1 MGDPQGKGFR
11 FSGSVVYLLIPTL
24 VLLLFFFVL
33 PLVRIFG
40 LSFFDPTLTF
50 KHYLR
55 IFQVEV
61 YLQVLLRTLIVA
73 LVVGICC
80 LLLGYPVAYLLSE
93 LPPKITNILMILVLI
108 PLWTSTLVRT
118 YAWMV
123 ILGREG
129 LLNNMLLYFQVIS
142 QPLSLLYT
150 SKAVILGMVQILLPF
165 MILPL
170 FSIMK
175 GIDRNLVKASH
186 SLGAG
191 PAQTFFRV
199 FFPLSLPGVAAGFI
213 LVFILSLGFFITP
226 ALLGGR
232 KDILISMLIEGQV
245 RELLNWGFAAALSL
259 ILLLTTIIIIA
270 VFNRFVG
277 LEKLTSGMKLS

>member
-1 MGDPQGKGFR
+1 MEGPQLKGIKSFD
-11 FSGSVVYLLIPTL
+11 SVVYLLIPAL
-24 VLLLFFFVL
+24 VLLLIFFLL
-33 PLVRIFG
+33 PLLRIFG

-73 LVVGICC
+73 LVVGVCC
-80 LLLGYPVAYLLSE
+80 LLLGYPTAYLLAE
-93 LPPKITNILMILVLI
+93 LPPKISNILMILVLI

-129 LLNNMLLYFQVIS
+129 LLNNVLLYFQVIS
-142 QPLSLLYT
+142 QPLNLLYT

-170 FSIMK
+170 YSIMK
-175 GIDRNLVKASH
+175 GIDRNLVKASQ
-186 SLGAG
+186 SLGAN

-199 FFPLSLPGVAAGFI
+199 YLPLSMPGVAAGFI

-259 ILLLTTIIIIA
+259 ILLLTTIIILG